1 MRLCF
6 RYALYCY
13 MSKYSKKRKNEK
25 KIIKLIREIENWK
38 LKEKK
43 RERDLQL
50 AYFSSDRSFEH
61 RFNVRDAIEDENVV
75 EKDCDFHWYAQKS
88 RQEALSWRARATG
101 SYSRDAR
108 LQPEHMEHREDL
120 NSLVKVL
127 TEVEN
132 ANSW

>member
-1 MRLCF
+1 MKSRT
-6 RYALYCY
+6 
-13 MSKYSKKRKNEK
+13 
-25 KIIKLIREIENWK
+25 ENWK
-38 LKEKK
+38 KKK

-61 RFNVRDAIEDENVV
+61 RFNIRDAIENENSSL
-75 EKDCDFHWYAQKS
+75 KKIATFIGMHRNRDRRPS
-88 RQEALSWRARATG
+88 SWRARATG

-108 LQPEHMEHREDL
+108 LQPEHMGHREDL